1 MKKQT
6 KSYLKAPKCNQSLQ
20 KEVGTAQEQEGGKK
34 GAVSVL
40 LGYLTGTTGLL
51 VKPLTALN
59 IEIQD
64 EIQL

>member
-6 KSYLKAPKCNQSLQ
+6 KSYLKAQKCNQSLQ
-20 KEVGTAQEQEGGKK
+20 KEVDTVQEQGGGKK

-40 LGYLTGTTGLL
+40 LGYPTGTTGLL